1 MKVFSC
7 YQVLENICS
16 KKLQV
21 FTNCSPSVD
30 RTKFNIL
37 NAGVFME
44 KLDINVQDLAK
55 TFLPGP
61 LPESERKLIFKQV
74 KIQPNSTRC

>member
-1 MKVFSC
+1 M
-7 YQVLENICS
+7 YENVNNQ
-16 KKLQV
+16 K
-21 FTNCSPSVD
+21 
-30 RTKFNIL
+30 IL
-37 NAGVFME
+37 VKANTGIRIDDPVIYSHLYSGVFME